1 MIGVTTKPNIV
12 PIGMALFV
20 IATDLAL
27 SLNGI
32 HLAYKLCHA
41 GKVIP
46 FSKTHANSCNYQS
59 CKASKNAQGVIK
71 VNIDQTIKP
80 TPRTNFAPI
89 LSDKSPPMI
98 CVRI

>member
-12 PIGMALFV
+12 PIGIALFV

-46 FSKTHANSCNYQS
+46 S
-59 CKASKNAQGVIK
+59 
-71 VNIDQTIKP
+71 
-80 TPRTNFAPI
+80 PRPMPI
-89 LSDKSPPMI
+89 LAIIKAAKPP
-98 CVRI
+98 